1 MVHGKT
7 KIEVDQAEKKGK
19 AYNRYH
25 KKRGKI
31 LESKRKKNIML

>member
-7 KIEVDQAEKKGK
+7 KIEVEKKGK